1 MRMPGMEGMHID
13 EFEYEPFEIDEA
25 VLGSATDEEPFAHA
39 AFELHRDLGK
49 SLVLVAG
56 ALRLDEAGEPRGL
69 TLDEAVLAGL
79 IVRCMKLQHG
89 ILGSAAPQ
97 RLELVN
103 FFMRGIVESAVNL
116 RYLLLENSPE
126 LFERFRRYSLRTDAA
141 LRRRIE
147 TNIVERGDEPWPIEL
162 RMLEGIARAFELSG
176 VDPGEVDPDDRS
188 DWAGSIY
195 RRFEA
200 VDLKELYVAFFS
212 VQSHYTHGN
221 WHDLFAYHL
230 GRTEDGKWMP
240 AVQWSPV
247 RPQPLLASL
256 TVLASAAT
264 DYLVD
269 VAEPSPD
276 RDVLYDRITTV
287 YEKGQ
292 RVDELHERSLAQYSR
307 ADQS

>member
-1 MRMPGMEGMHID
+1 MRRVEGMHID
-13 EFEYEPFEIDEA
+13 EFEYEHFEIDEA
-25 VLGSATDEEPFAHA
+25 LLVAATDEEQFAHA
-39 AFELHRDLGK
+39 AFELHKDLGT

-56 ALRLDEAGEPRGL
+56 ALRLDETGQPRGL

-79 IVRCMKLQHG
+79 MVRCMKLQHG

-116 RYLLLENSPE
+116 RYLLQENSLE
-126 LFERFRRYSLRTDAA
+126 LYERFRRYSLRTDAA

-147 TNIVERGDEPWPIEL
+147 TNIAERGDEPWPIES
-162 RMLEGIARAFELSG
+162 RMLNGVARAFELSG
-176 VDPGEVDPDDRS
+176 VDPTDVDPDDRS

-200 VDLKELYVAFFS
+200 VGLKDLYVAFFS

-230 GRTEDGKWMP
+230 GRTENGEWMP

-247 RPQPLLASL
+247 RPQALLASL

-276 RDVLYDRITTV
+276 RDVLHDRITTV

-292 RVDELHERSLAQYSR
+292 RVDELHEQWLAQNPRVTPS
-307 ADQS
+307 